1 MFTQTPLLHILGFMA
16 HSSTSVSQYLPLY
29 PGLQAQVKC
38 CASSGVQVPLWHGA
52 PPHGPPPS
60 AAAQLYAP
68 PDSTH
73 SWCCGHGTERQS
85 SHAPPS
91 PPSHTSHRAPPHPAS
106 HSHRNPP
113 ETRST
118 QLRAC
123 RQGPAA
129 QRSGC
134 GSGAALPPISQY
146 GPRYPGAHEQLKW
159 SGPCSHDAPLRHTP
173 ASHADSAREQFGDRP
188 GAP

>member
-73 SWCCGHGTERQS
+73 SCG
-85 SHAPPS
+85 PP
-91 PPSHTSHRAPPHPAS
+91 
-106 HSHRNPP
+106 
-113 ETRST
+113 
-118 QLRAC
+118 
-123 RQGPAA
+123 
-129 QRSGC
+129 
-134 GSGAALPPISQY
+134 
-146 GPRYPGAHEQLKW
+146 
-159 SGPCSHDAPLRHTP
+159 APLQTNNIR
-173 ASHADSAREQFGDRP
+173 SFLHALY
-188 GAP
+188 